1 MRRTLHPPQM
11 SNRRRRQAR
20 AERGQSLVELG
31 ITIVLLVTLAMG
43 IIEFGRAFMIANMV
57 TAATRD
63 GARAAAVVSAANRD
77 PTTGQISSAS
87 KSAIQ
92 TQVVNE
98 VNSIAPSLFT
108 TSNVAVCQSTLDASC
123 PSVGGINTVTVT
135 STGSVRYIFN
145 LVPGIGNAFNVG
157 RQITFRDE
165 GRP

>member
-1 MRRTLHPPQM
+1 MAHRVENASTSSPRHRP
-11 SNRRRRQAR
+11 AR

-63 GARAAAVVSAANRD
+63 GARAAAVTSSTNRD
-77 PTTGQISSAS
+77 ATTGQISSAG

-98 VNSIAPSLFT
+98 VNSVAPNLFT

-123 PSVGGINTVTVT
+123 PTVAGINTVTVT
-135 STGSVRYIFN
+135 VTKNVPFIFN
-145 LVPGIGNAFNVG
+145 LVPGIGSSFNVG

>member
-1 MRRTLHPPQM
+1 MPRP
-11 SNRRRRQAR
+11 SNPENHAR

-63 GARAAAVVSAANRD
+63 GARAAAVVSSTNRD
-77 PTTGQISSAS
+77 PTTGQINNTS

-98 VNSIAPSLFT
+98 VNSVAPNLFAS
-108 TSNVAVCQSTLDASC
+108 SNVAVCQSTLDASC

-135 STGSVRYIFN
+135 TTGAVRYIFN
-145 LVPGIGNAFNVG
+145 LVPGIGTSFNVG

>member
-1 MRRTLHPPQM
+1 
-11 SNRRRRQAR
+11 
-20 AERGQSLVELG
+20 
-31 ITIVLLVTLAMG
+31 
-43 IIEFGRAFMIANMV
+43 
-57 TAATRD
+57 
-63 GARAAAVVSAANRD
+63 VSSSNRD
-77 PTTGQISSAS
+77 PTTGQISSAA

-98 VNSIAPSLFT
+98 VNSVAPSLFA
-108 TSNVAVCQSTLDASC
+108 TSNIAVCQSTLDASC
-123 PSVGGINTVTVT
+123 PSVAGINTVTVT